1 MKKKRV
7 IELIR
12 VSTEAQAADDR
23 ASIPAQRAVNRAT
36 AAQYGL
42 EILPDPVEMADV
54 SGASVLQAP
63 EIQRLLLR
71 LESKDLDGVVC
82 REFSRLMRPERF
94 ADYVLLAAFQDN
106 RKTLYLPD
114 GPVDFSTR
122 QGMLVGGIRALMA
135 GHERSEM
142 LERSFTAK
150 EAMRRQGKSPNGVA
164 CLPYGVLY
172 DRGKSQWSYDP
183 EKAPRIREVFR
194 RFLAGETNYNALSA
208 PLGMTHGGAKYTLT
222 NPIYAGWL
230 VVDEKRDL
238 SREGKRKGKDGRQA
252 GRRTI
257 PRSEEEVIR
266 VRVIDPPLISEA
278 DFRRVQQLVLA
289 KATARLRERIHIGE
303 FVYNGFLRC
312 SQCGAR
318 LHAYRNQFG
327 RHYYICSNKKR
338 KNEAGEMLCPGTHYM
353 NRDRLENQL
362 DVLISQK
369 LRDRRVL
376 RAIAGEQVRR
386 FSARSTKQRVRQ
398 LEEQVSALQGRR
410 ERVIEAFLDG
420 ALKKEDRDRRL
431 ASIDQDIAKA
441 TAELGQQKPTPSF
454 DPDSLAELFEPFRN
468 WELLGREEKRRMLNA
483 LAPEFHAADYQVTE
497 LRLLGIPVDI
507 SVASRSSMPRC

>member
-1 MKKKRV
+1 MKKKKV

-63 EIQRLLLR
+63 EIQRLLVR

-114 GPVDFSTR
+114 GPVDFSTK

-142 LERSFTAK
+142 LERSWTAK
-150 EAMRRQGKSPNGVA
+150 EAMRRQGRSPNGRR

-172 DRGKSQWSYDP
+172 ERATGKWRYDA
-183 EKAPRIREVFR
+183 EKAPRVREVFR
-194 RFLAGETNYNALSA
+194 RFLAGETNYTALSA
-208 PLGMTHGGAKYTLT
+208 LLGMTHEGAKYILT
-222 NPIYAGWL
+222 NPIYSGWL

-238 SREGKRKGKDGRQA
+238 SREGKRIGKDGRQA

-257 PRSEEEVIR
+257 PRSPEEVIK

-278 DFRRVQQLVLA
+278 DFRRVQQLVAA
-289 KATARLRERIHIGE
+289 KAKAKLRERRHLGE

-318 LHAYRNQFG
+318 LHTYRNQFG
-327 RHYYICSNKKR
+327 HYYICSNKKR
-338 KNEAGEMLCPGTHYM
+338 KEMRCPTHYQE
-353 NRDRLENQL
+353 RDRLENLL
-362 DVLISQK
+362 DKLVSEK

-376 RAIAGEQVRR
+376 RALAAEQVRR
-386 FSARSTKQRVRQ
+386 FKARSTKQRVRQ
-398 LEEQVSALQGRR
+398 LEEQVVALQGRR

-431 ASIDQDIAKA
+431 VSIDRDLTKA
-441 TAELGQQKPTPSF
+441 TADLAEQKPVPSF
-454 DPDSLAELFEPFRN
+454 DPETLAALFEPFRD
-468 WELLGREEKRRMLNA
+468 WQLLTREEKRRMLNA
-483 LAPEFHAADYQVTE
+483 IAPEFHAADYRVTE
-497 LRLLGIPVDI
+497 LRLLGSIYP
-507 SVASRSSMPRC
+507 SLVAPQ